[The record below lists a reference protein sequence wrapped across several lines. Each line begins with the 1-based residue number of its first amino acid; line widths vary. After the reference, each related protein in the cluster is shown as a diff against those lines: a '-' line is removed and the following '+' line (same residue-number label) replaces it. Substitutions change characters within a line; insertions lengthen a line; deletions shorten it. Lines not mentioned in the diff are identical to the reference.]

1 MGDLQVAKNNEVSVL
16 RLNFHVLT
24 RVNEI
29 EANVWK
35 AHVNVE
41 VERLLTL
48 TFTGN
53 LSYITSILI
62 TRVYTDW
69 MQIWR
74 APRTAR
80 V

>member
-62 TRVYTDW
+62 TRVYTD
-69 MQIWR
+69 
-74 APRTAR
+74 
-80 V
+80 